1 MANEL
6 KWKRAKAG
14 ETFGGDA
21 VVIRVDSEDT
31 DARLGRFAV
40 YDCMY
45 IRVDELRKLPVENG

>member
-1 MANEL
+1 MENEI

-21 VVIRVDSEDT
+21 VVIRVDSDDT

-40 YDCMY
+40 YDCIY
-45 IRVDELRKLPVENG
+45 ISVAELRKLPIE